1 MKFNEL
7 SETKKQ
13 KGNSRGFIKIITVL
27 RDIKGE

>member
-7 SETKKQ
+7 SETK